1 MLYYNE
7 PFSFTDANGQQ
18 AVCHLQ
24 IYKKKGACGSERH
37 VVIVEELAEN
47 TGQSVTNA
55 AATLATR
62 ISGVFEIP
70 PAEMVFFEYYGPSS
84 YRNAPDKEE
93 TYAQTTFRW
102 EGRNA
107 SMPQWKHAD
116 KDEIQKLI
124 S

>member
-7 PFSFTDANGQQ
+7 PFFFIDATGQE
-18 AVCHLQ
+18 AFCHLQ

-37 VVIVEELAEN
+37 VVIATEMADN
-47 TGQSVTNA
+47 TGQSVTNGA
-55 AATLATR
+55 AVLATR

-70 PAEMVFFEYYGPSS
+70 PSEMVFFEHYDASS
-84 YRNAPDKEE
+84 YHNDPDKEE
-93 TYAQTTFRW
+93 AFAQTTFRW

-107 SMPQWKHAD
+107 SMPDWKHAD
-116 KDEIQKLI
+116 KDKIQKLI